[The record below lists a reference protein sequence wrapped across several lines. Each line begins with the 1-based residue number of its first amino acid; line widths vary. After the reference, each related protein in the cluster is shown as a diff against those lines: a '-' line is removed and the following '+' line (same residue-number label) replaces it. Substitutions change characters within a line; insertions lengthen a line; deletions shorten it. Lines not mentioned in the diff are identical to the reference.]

1 MMNRK
6 KKIIVIGGG
15 LAGLALAMK
24 FCERKGEVTIVS
36 YQSLKRSHSVCAQ
49 GGINA
54 AIDAKNE
61 GDTPE
66 KHFYDTI
73 KGGDFLAHQP
83 LVRDMC
89 YQAPVIIHLMDRMGV
104 AFNRTGE
111 GHLDFRRFGGTLYNR
126 TAFAGATTGQQ
137 LVYALD
143 EQVRRHE
150 HDGSAKTLEWHE
162 YLGAVLDSEGI
173 CRGAVIHDLRTGE
186 IYTLQADAVVLA
198 TGGPGQVYARSTNS
212 VVNTG
217 AAATTAYL
225 QGAKYANGEFIQIH
239 PTAIPGQDKLRL
251 MSESARGEGGRIW
264 VPRDAND
271 SRDPKK
277 IPESERYYFL
287 EEKYPLFKNL
297 VPRDVASREIYDIVY
312 NKNLGVSGDPM
323 VYLDLTHKS
332 KKFLDNRLGG
342 IMDIYTKFTGV
353 DPRETPMK
361 IFPAV
366 HYSMGGLWTDYGP
379 DNNGLIDHGSPRNQ
393 MTSIQGLFAAGEADY
408 QYHGANRLGANSL
421 LSCIYTGLMMAR
433 GIMNYTDSLDK
444 SVEDISSTIFDDTR
458 SHWQN
463 KFKEIKKMS
472 GSENPH
478 KLHHE
483 LGDIMLANVLI
494 VRDNKSLEKALHKI
508 NDIEVRFKDIQ
519 CLDTN
524 DWANPSPSFINQLYC
539 MIHLSKIITKGALM
553 RDEFRG
559 SHYKPDFD
567 MNQPK
572 DFDPHEYIEYLEQK
586 QYGEVDIAKFP
597 TGHLDYMKQFE
608 ANNEK
613 WLKTTVAQ
621 YKDNQPDITY
631 EEVNTSLVTPR
642 PRKYD

>member
-6 KKIIVIGGG
+6 KKIVIVGGG

-24 FCERKGEVTIVS
+24 FCERDGEVTVLS

-54 AIDAKNE
+54 AMDAKNE

-89 YQAPVIIHLMDRMGV
+89 YQAPAIIHLMDRMGV

-111 GHLDFRRFGGTLYNR
+111 GHLDFRRFGGTLYSR

-143 EQVRRHE
+143 EQVRRHV
-150 HDGSAKTLEWHE
+150 HDGAARTLEWHE

-173 CRGAVIHDLRTGE
+173 CRGAVIHDLRTGD
-186 IYTLQADAVVLA
+186 IYTLPADAVVLA
-198 TGGPGQVYARSTNS
+198 SGGPSQVYARSTAS
-212 VVNTG
+212 FVSTG

-251 MSESARGEGGRIW
+251 MSESARGEGGRVW
-264 VPRDAND
+264 VPRNAND
-271 SRDPKK
+271 KRDPKK

-312 NKNLGVSGDPM
+312 NQKLGVNGEPM
-323 VYLDLTHKS
+323 VYLDLTHKPRE
-332 KKFLDNRLGG
+332 FLDNRLGG
-342 IMDIYTKFTGV
+342 IMDIYSKFTGV

-379 DNNGLIDHGSPRNQ
+379 DSNGMIDHGSPRNQ

-408 QYHGANRLGANSL
+408 QFHGANRLGANSL

-433 GIMNYTDSLDK
+433 GIMNYIDSLEK
-444 SVEDISSTIFDDTR
+444 SVDDISSTTFDDTR

-463 KFKEIKKMS
+463 RFTDIKAMN
-472 GSENPH
+472 GSENPY
-478 KLHHE
+478 KLHQD
-483 LGDIMLANVLI
+483 LGNIMLANVLI
-494 VRDNKSLEKALHKI
+494 VRDNKSLEKAWHAI
-508 NDIEVRFKDIQ
+508 HDIENRFKDVK
-519 CLDTN
+519 CLDTH
-524 DWANPSPSFINQLYC
+524 DWANPTPSFINQLYC

-559 SHYKPDFD
+559 SHYKPAFD
-567 MNQPK
+567 MNQPR
-572 DFDPHEYIEYLEQK
+572 DFDPHEYIDYLEQR
-586 QYGEVDIAKFP
+586 QYGEVPEGKFP
-597 TGHLDYMKQFE
+597 RDHLDYMKRFQE
-608 ANNEK
+608 NNEK

-621 YKDNQPDITY
+621 HKDNEPEITY

>member
-1 MMNRK
+1 MINRK
-6 KKIIVIGGG
+6 KKIVIVGGG

-24 FCERKGEVTIVS
+24 FCERDGEVTVLS

-89 YQAPVIIHLMDRMGV
+89 YQAPAIIHLMDRMGV

-111 GHLDFRRFGGTLYNR
+111 GHLDFRRFGGTLYSR

-143 EQVRRHE
+143 EQVRRHV
-150 HDGSAKTLEWHE
+150 HDGAARTLEWHE

-173 CRGAVIHDLRTGE
+173 CRGAVIHDLRTGD
-186 IYTLQADAVVLA
+186 IYTLPADAVVLA
-198 TGGPGQVYARSTNS
+198 SGGPSQVYARSTAS
-212 VVNTG
+212 FVSTG

-251 MSESARGEGGRIW
+251 MSESARGEGGRVW
-264 VPRDAND
+264 VPRNAND
-271 SRDPKK
+271 KRDPKK

-312 NKNLGVSGDPM
+312 NQKLGVNGEPM

-332 KKFLDNRLGG
+332 REFLDNRLGG
-342 IMDIYTKFTGV
+342 IMDIYSKFTGV
-353 DPRETPMK
+353 DPRESPMK

-379 DNNGLIDHGSPRNQ
+379 DSNGLIDHGSPRNQ

-408 QYHGANRLGANSL
+408 QFHGANRLGANSL

-433 GIMNYTDSLDK
+433 GIMNYTDSLEK
-444 SVEDISSTIFDDTR
+444 SVDDISSTTFDDTR

-463 KFKEIKKMS
+463 RFTDIKAMN
-472 GSENPH
+472 GSENPY
-478 KLHHE
+478 KLHQD
-483 LGDIMLANVLI
+483 LGNIMLANVLI
-494 VRDNKSLEKALHKI
+494 VRDNKSLEKAWHAI
-508 NDIEVRFKDIQ
+508 HDIETRFKDVK

-524 DWANPSPSFINQLYC
+524 DWANPTPSFINQLYC

-559 SHYKPDFD
+559 SHYKPAFD

-572 DFDPHEYIEYLEQK
+572 DFDPHEYIDYLEQR
-586 QYGEVDIAKFP
+586 QYGEVPEGKFP
-597 TGHLDYMKQFE
+597 RDHLDYMKRFQE
-608 ANNEK
+608 NNEK

-621 YKDNQPDITY
+621 HKDNEPEITY

>member
-1 MMNRK
+1 MLNRK
-6 KKIIVIGGG
+6 KKIVIIGGG

-24 FCERKGEVTIVS
+24 FCERNGEVTVVS

-89 YQAPVIIHLMDRMGV
+89 YQAPAIIHLMDRMGV

-143 EQVRRHE
+143 EQVRRHV
-150 HDGSAKTLEWHE
+150 HDGAAKTLEWHE

-173 CRGAVIHDLRTGE
+173 CRGAVIQDLRTSE
-186 IYTLQADAVVLA
+186 IFTLPADAVVLA
-198 TGGPGQVYARSTNS
+198 SGGPSQVYARSTAS
-212 VVNTG
+212 FVSTG

-251 MSESARGEGGRIW
+251 MSESARGEGGRVW

-271 SRDPKK
+271 KREPKK
-277 IPESERYYFL
+277 IPENERYYFL

-312 NKNLGVSGDPM
+312 NQNLGVGGEPM

-332 KKFLDNRLGG
+332 REFLDNRLGG
-342 IMDIYTKFTGV
+342 IMDIYNKFTGV

-379 DNNGLIDHGSPRNQ
+379 DSNGLVDHGSPRNQ
-393 MTSIQGLFAAGEADY
+393 MTSIKGLFAAGEADY

-433 GIMNYTDSLDK
+433 GIMNYTDSLEK
-444 SVEDISSTIFDDTR
+444 SVDDISSTVFDDTR
-458 SHWQN
+458 KHWQN
-463 KFKEIKKMS
+463 RFQDIKKMD
-472 GSENPH
+472 GPENPY
-478 KLHHE
+478 KLHQD
-483 LGDIMLANVLI
+483 LGNIMLANVLI
-494 VRDNKSLEKALHKI
+494 VRDNKSLEKAWHSI
-508 NDIEVRFKDIQ
+508 SDIETRFKEVK
-519 CLDTN
+519 CLDTH
-524 DWANPSPSFINQLYC
+524 DWANPTPSFINQLYC
-539 MIHLSKIITKGALM
+539 MIHLSKIITKGALL

-567 MNQPK
+567 INQPK
-572 DFDPHEYIEYLEQK
+572 DFDPHEYIDYLEQK
-586 QYGEVDIAKFP
+586 QYGEVSEEKFP
-597 TGHLDYMKQFE
+597 KGHLDYMKRFE
-608 ANNEK
+608 ENNAK

-621 YKDNQPDITY
+621 HKDNEPEITY

>member
-6 KKIIVIGGG
+6 KKIVIVGGG

-24 FCERKGEVTIVS
+24 FCERDGEVTVLS

-89 YQAPVIIHLMDRMGV
+89 HQAPAIIHLMDRMGV

-111 GHLDFRRFGGTLYNR
+111 GHLDFRRFGGTLYSR

-143 EQVRRHE
+143 EQVRRHV
-150 HDGSAKTLEWHE
+150 HDGAARTLEWHE

-173 CRGAVIHDLRTGE
+173 CRGAVIHDLRTGD
-186 IYTLQADAVVLA
+186 IYTLPADAVVLA
-198 TGGPGQVYARSTNS
+198 SGGPSQVYARSTAS
-212 VVNTG
+212 FVSTG

-251 MSESARGEGGRIW
+251 MSESARGEGGRVW
-264 VPRDAND
+264 VPRNAND
-271 SRDPKK
+271 KRDPKK

-312 NKNLGVSGDPM
+312 NQKLGVNGEPM

-332 KKFLDNRLGG
+332 REFLDNRLGG
-342 IMDIYTKFTGV
+342 IMDIYSKFTGV
-353 DPRETPMK
+353 DPRESPMK

-379 DNNGLIDHGSPRNQ
+379 DSNGLIDHGSPRNQ

-408 QYHGANRLGANSL
+408 QFHGANRLGANSL

-433 GIMNYTDSLDK
+433 GIMNYTDSLEK
-444 SVEDISSTIFDDTR
+444 SVDDISSTTFDDTR

-463 KFKEIKKMS
+463 RFTDIKAMN
-472 GSENPH
+472 GSENPY
-478 KLHHE
+478 KLHQD
-483 LGDIMLANVLI
+483 LGNIMLANVLI
-494 VRDNKSLEKALHKI
+494 VRDNKSLEKAWHAI
-508 NDIEVRFKDIQ
+508 HDIETRFKDVK

-524 DWANPSPSFINQLYC
+524 DWANPTPSFINQLYC

-559 SHYKPDFD
+559 SHYKPAFD

-572 DFDPHEYIEYLEQK
+572 DFDPHEYIDYLEQR
-586 QYGEVDIAKFP
+586 QYGEVPEGKFP
-597 TGHLDYMKQFE
+597 RDHLDYMKRFQE
-608 ANNEK
+608 NNEK

-621 YKDNQPDITY
+621 HKDNEPEITY